1 MFKLTLTTHDT
12 NDYRTGTNAPYS
24 VDVYC
29 EKFHATMQFLSLQ
42 VDIFS
47 NKVIY
52 SLTVMIEQFLE
63 SMLMDGYIHG

>member
-12 NDYRTGTNAPYS
+12 NDYRTGTNATCS
-24 VDVYC
+24 VGKYTYVYC
-29 EKFHATMQFLSLQ
+29 EKFHATMQYLSLQ

-63 SMLMDGYIHG
+63 SMLMDG